1 MPFKLLTATAG
12 LLIGSAALSQ
22 SDFPPDPASEPPPA
36 RVASDGPIVMPE
48 DDGDE
53 YPPRREPNGSAP
65 IIRGWIAP
73 PGHAPWQVQIYST
86 IPYTPAEI
94 AADAR
99 LSPIPAQNPGGAQ
112 KKFLKER
119 SAFERRHRC
128 GGAYLG
134 ELWIV
139 TAAHCVA
146 GKPFTGNKLRNV
158 LTHRRVRMGTQNL
171 QRGGA
176 TYPIDA
182 VVIHKDYVPGKKK
195 ADIALIRIST
205 RGKVGR
211 FQSGRL
217 KSIRLH
223 RVTSD
228 TSPIGDSEFLE
239 VSGWGLTGPLTV
251 GAENIRVDQE
261 GKIQRNPA
269 QLHYV
274 PVRHLSRK
282 GCKKY
287 EALRSSIKKG
297 MICALG
303 WSKSPDD
310 AYGDSCLGD
319 SGGPLVKRRSD
330 GTVRLVGL
338 VSWGKGCGLPD
349 MPGVY
354 VDISAYSDWILEAQ
368 EGVRSGISWR

>member
-1 MPFKLLTATAG
+1 MLGRFLPALTMALLATAVLAQPG
-12 LLIGSAALSQ
+12 PAPMDST
-22 SDFPPDPASEPPPA
+22 PP
-36 RVASDGPIVMPE
+36 GPNILPE
-48 DDGDE
+48 DEGDE
-53 YPPRREPNGSAP
+53 YPPRRKPGDGEP

-86 IPYTPAEI
+86 IPYTQTEI
-94 AADAR
+94 DHDAR
-99 LSPIPAQNPGGAQ
+99 LSPIAAQNPGGER
-112 KKFLKER
+112 KKFLRER
-119 SAFERRHRC
+119 SAFERQHRC

-146 GKPFTGNKLRNV
+146 GKPFIGANAGKV

-171 QRGGA
+171 QKDGA
-176 TYPIDA
+176 TYPIDSI
-182 VVIHKDYVPGKKK
+182 VIHKDYQPGKKK

-205 RGKVGR
+205 AGKVGR
-211 FQSGRL
+211 IQSGRL
-217 KSIRLH
+217 QSIRLH
-223 RVTSD
+223 SVPLGAVPIPD
-228 TSPIGDSEFLE
+228 TEFLE
-239 VSGWGLTGPLTV
+239 VSGWGLTGPLAV
-251 GAENIRVDQE
+251 GAENVRLDQE

-269 QLHYV
+269 RLHYV

-287 EALRSSIKKG
+287 ASLRDSIKKG

-303 WSKSPDD
+303 WSKSPDI

-319 SGGPLVKRRSD
+319 SGGPLVRRRSS
-330 GTVRLVGL
+330 GAVRLVGL
-338 VSWGKGCGLPD
+338 VSWGKGCGLPN

-354 VDISAYSDWILEAQ
+354 VDISYYSKWIISAQ
-368 EGVRSGISWR
+368 VGARSGISRR